1 MPIPQGCEPSAP
13 PDSLRSPVSRLFGRK
28 KGSPLAEKST
38 WETFFDAHAPIYDD
52 NVFVKNTVREVG
64 FLLQEFSLPRGGSIL
79 DVGCGTGRHSI
90 ELAKRGFVV
99 TGLDLSSG
107 MLERAAAK
115 AAGVNVNWVHSDATR
130 FSLPV
135 IYDGAICLCEGAFGL
150 LGQGD
155 DPISQPLSILC
166 NISRCLKAQAKA
178 VFTVLNATAMLR
190 RYTNKDVAE
199 GRFDPLTMVESSEH
213 PPREGLPAV
222 AVRERAFTP
231 TELILL
237 LRLAGMCVLNIWG
250 GTAGNWGRR
259 TLDLDE
265 IEIMIVAHKIA
276 EASAAG
282 DA

>member
-1 MPIPQGCEPSAP
+1 M
-13 PDSLRSPVSRLFGRK
+13 K
-28 KGSPLAEKST
+28 TTT
-38 WETFFDAHAPIYDD
+38 WEMFFDEHAPIYEE
-52 NVFVKNTVREVG
+52 NGFTKNTVQEVG
-64 FLLQEFSLPRGGSIL
+64 FLLEELSLPPGGAIL

-90 ELAKRGFVV
+90 ELAKRGYAVI
-99 TGLDLSSG
+99 GLDLSSG
-107 MLERAAAK
+107 MLAK
-115 AAGVNVNWVHSDATR
+115 AAEAAEAAGVSVEWIHADATQ
-130 FSLPV
+130 FSFPGR
-135 IYDGAICLCEGAFGL
+135 YDAVICLCEGAFGL
-150 LGQGD
+150 LSQGD
-155 DPISQPLSILC
+155 DPIDQPLAILRNVSC
-166 NISRCLKAQAKA
+166 SLKPQAKA